1 MDDTIAIEFTEE
13 ELKDV
18 LLNYYGDDEDTFDIN
33 DYSDEAIKN
42 ALLGI

>member
-1 MDDTIAIEFTEE
+1 MDDTITIEFTEE

-18 LLNYYGDDEDTFDIN
+18 LLDYSGDDEDTFDIN
-33 DYSDEAIKN
+33 DYSDEVIKN